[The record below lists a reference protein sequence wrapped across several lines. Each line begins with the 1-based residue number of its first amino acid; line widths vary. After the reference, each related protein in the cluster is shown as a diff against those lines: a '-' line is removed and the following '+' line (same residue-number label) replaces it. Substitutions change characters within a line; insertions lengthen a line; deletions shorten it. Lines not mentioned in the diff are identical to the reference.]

1 MINPRRACAG
11 RVTVVVV
18 SVCVCVCPLSHI
30 SSLERLFVLKTLS
43 RTQHATKV
51 KKIVAFSLK
60 LRRSR
65 ATALS
70 ALYGY
75 SAVGHFLS
83 AEYAR
88 ALLKCHVDRGA
99 EFGSRLL

>member
-1 MINPRRACAG
+1 M
-11 RVTVVVV
+11 
-18 SVCVCVCPLSHI
+18 CPLSHI
-30 SSLERLFVLKTLS
+30 SPLEHLFILKTLS

-51 KKIVAFSLK
+51 KTVAFSLK

-83 AEYAR
+83 AEYVR
-88 ALLKCHVDRGA
+88 VLLKCHVDRGA
-99 EFGSRLL
+99 EFGQ